1 MKKKENLKNIALF
14 EINNP
19 KNLNSLDLEII
30 KEIDNFLNKVEKN
43 NYRYV
48 VITGKGKLFSSGVN
62 LKNFSYSEWK
72 ENPLGNICNKIEKLR
87 IPSICILNGSVFG
100 GAFELALACD
110 FRIGHKNIVARMPP
124 AKIGINYEPEGI
136 RRIIKILGFQ
146 ATKRIL
152 ILGEQFN
159 ANQLFEMGFLD
170 FLENNES
177 SIEKRLFKI
186 DKFLSDN
193 APMAVEG
200 MKKTIMEFFKDN
212 YEEDKARLRVMKCFL
227 SDDFKEGLSAFR
239 QKRKPIFKGK

>member
-30 KEIDNFLNKVEKN
+30 KEIDNFLKKEKKN

-136 RRIIKILGFQ
+136 RRIIKMINGRPYK
-146 ATKRIL
+146 TSTIL
-152 ILGEQFN
+152 IIT
-159 ANQLFEMGFLD
+159 
-170 FLENNES
+170 ES
-177 SIEKRLFKI
+177 ILPPK
-186 DKFLSDN
+186 
-193 APMAVEG
+193 
-200 MKKTIMEFFKDN
+200 
-212 YEEDKARLRVMKCFL
+212 
-227 SDDFKEGLSAFR
+227 
-239 QKRKPIFKGK
+239 